1 LYRYAGLRRR
11 LKLGHYPELDLENAR
26 KKARNALNEVEDGND
41 PAQQKKD
48 KRAEA
53 LRERLEAKTF
63 AELSARYIEEYAK
76 PNKRTW
82 QEDVRI
88 LDKHLLPEFGRLNV
102 KDITRSHIRLYLRQM
117 ALKTRVHS
125 NRIHATIRKMFNWA
139 MNEEIIELESNP
151 AAGITRPGGKERP
164 KERTLTDG
172 EIKTL
177 WGALE
182 KMSPQIRDVLRLILL
197 TGQRPGEVMGM
208 RWDEIDFEEALW
220 TLPGSRTKNGISNV
234 VPLSPQAI
242 RIIERHAQEEEEQ
255 RQRREKRSHDAS
267 TSMFVFPNKKLK
279 KRDEPVV
286 HVRKATGR
294 IWRATGIASFSA
306 HDLRRT
312 CATRLGQMEIPGH
325 VIARI
330 LNHKQM
336 DITSMIYNKYQYLKE
351 KREALD
357 AWGARLVRIVSNLE
371 LVESQDTGA

>member
-1 LYRYAGLRRR
+1 
-11 LKLGHYPELDLENAR
+11 
-26 KKARNALNEVEDGND
+26 
-41 PAQQKKD
+41 
-48 KRAEA
+48 
-53 LRERLEAKTF
+53 
-63 AELSARYIEEYAK
+63 
-76 PNKRTW
+76 
-82 QEDVRI
+82 
-88 LDKHLLPEFGRLNV
+88 
-102 KDITRSHIRLYLRQM
+102 
-117 ALKTRVHS
+117 
-125 NRIHATIRKMFNWA
+125 
-139 MNEEIIELESNP
+139 
-151 AAGITRPGGKERP
+151 
-164 KERTLTDG
+164 
-172 EIKTL
+172 
-177 WGALE
+177 
-182 KMSPQIRDVLRLILL
+182 MSPQIRDVLRLILL

-267 TSMFVFPNKKLK
+267 TSMFVFPNIKLK
-279 KRDEPVV
+279 KHDEPVV